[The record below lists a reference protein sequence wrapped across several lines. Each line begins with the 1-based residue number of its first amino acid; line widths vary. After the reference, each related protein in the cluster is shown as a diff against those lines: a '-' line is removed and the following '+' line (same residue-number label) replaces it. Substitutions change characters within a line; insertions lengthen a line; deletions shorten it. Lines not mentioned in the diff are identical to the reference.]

1 MSVVSDLRR
10 LPGCVR
16 VSFDDGTYADVPTP
30 LFQQFKVRVG
40 ERIEPDAWRARWQ
53 AQAYPFALE
62 RAAALL
68 SVRDASE
75 HETAD
80 RLRKSGYPEEVVAR
94 VMQMLTQAGYV
105 DDTRYAGHF
114 VESRSSRYGSRRLY
128 GELRRKGVSEEVA
141 REALG
146 ELSPEDEA
154 ASALRQAEKLLAR
167 KDVTDPDVRRKA
179 VQALVRRGFGWDAA
193 KAAVDSLA
201 GGSEEY
207 DL

>member
-16 VSFDDGTYADVPTP
+16 VSFDDGTHADVPTP

-80 RLRKSGYPEEVVAR
+80 RLRKSGYPEDVVAR

-105 DDTRYAGHF
+105 DDTRYAGHY

-141 REALG
+141 REALE

-167 KDVTDPDVRRKA
+167 KDVSDPDVRRKA

-207 DL
+207 DQ